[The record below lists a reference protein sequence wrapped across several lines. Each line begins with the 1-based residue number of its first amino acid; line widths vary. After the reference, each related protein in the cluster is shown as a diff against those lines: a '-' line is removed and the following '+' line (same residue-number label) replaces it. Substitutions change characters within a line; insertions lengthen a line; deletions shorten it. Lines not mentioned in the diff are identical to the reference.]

1 MDSIPLRRFIDRAR
15 FEESRLDKIDRKY
28 LGDAI
33 LVLVL
38 LVITLGAFI
47 KLENPSVLFA
57 GSLAITFFV
66 TANILMSS

>member
-1 MDSIPLRRFIDRAR
+1 MRYKKR
-15 FEESRLDKIDRKY
+15 EETGPASEKLDKIDRKY

-33 LVLVL
+33 TILIVL
-38 LVITLGAFI
+38 LITMGAYMRFQ
-47 KLENPSVLFA
+47 NPSVLFA

>member
-1 MDSIPLRRFIDRAR
+1 MGPVSPGPQQQISSVL
-15 FEESRLDKIDRKY
+15 RLDKLDRKY

-33 LVLVL
+33 LMLII
-38 LVITLGAFI
+38 LVITIGAFV
-47 KLENPSVLFA
+47 KFQNPSVLFA